1 MPHVISEAT
10 VDDLLREA
18 VSLVM
23 ATGERIVP
31 SKGPCLEVSAVS
43 LELRRPLA
51 RASRTETRGTIFSCV
66 GELLWYLAGSNDVEH
81 IAYYVPRYRES
92 AENGLVY
99 GGYGPRLFNQRG
111 HNQIQ
116 QVIDMLRTKPD
127 SRQAVVQLFEA
138 QDLVEPHRD
147 VPCTCSLQF
156 LLRSNGLRLVVYMRS
171 NDLFLG
177 TPHDIF
183 AFTMIQEIV
192 ARSLQVEL
200 GTYVH
205 MVGSLHI
212 YETNMEDLDRFL
224 AEGWQTTE
232 LEMPPMPCGD
242 PWPSVQELVRFEE
255 SLRMGA
261 DPLEAVIPADPYWGD
276 IARLLVV
283 YSLSKLGRW
292 DDVQTVATQ
301 FVHGFYRVFVD
312 DRLDRDTGRDQ

>member
-1 MPHVISEAT
+1 M
-10 VDDLLREA
+10 
-18 VSLVM
+18 
-23 ATGERIVP
+23 
-31 SKGPCLEVSAVS
+31 
-43 LELRRPLA
+43 
-51 RASRTETRGTIFSCV
+51 
-66 GELLWYLAGSNDVEH
+66 
-81 IAYYVPRYRES
+81 
-92 AENGLVY
+92 
-99 GGYGPRLFNQRG
+99 
-111 HNQIQ
+111 
-116 QVIDMLRTKPD
+116 
-127 SRQAVVQLFEA
+127 
-138 QDLVEPHRD
+138 
-147 VPCTCSLQF
+147 SLQTF
-156 LLRSNGLRLVVYMRS
+156 SINE
-171 NDLFLG
+171 
-177 TPHDIF
+177 TPP
-183 AFTMIQEIV
+183 ASKLNALSQQTVIV
-192 ARSLQVEL
+192 CTTSTRPVGVE
-200 GTYVH
+200 G
-205 MVGSLHI
+205 MHI